1 MLDKFAQMNSM
12 RLTILLSFFLTPFL
26 CFAQEEDAP
35 YLKNPT
41 IPNFSILRE
50 DSTSWF
56 SSRELKK
63 GNPVIIML
71 FSPECSHCKEQTEIL
86 VKHMDKLKNTEIVM
100 STFQSISKMKDFCNQ
115 YKLERYPNIHMGR
128 DVNYFLGTY
137 YRIKYSPFLAIYG
150 RDKNLA
156 RVYEGGAK
164 IDKILEALH

>member
-1 MLDKFAQMNSM
+1 MLNKFVQINRM
-12 RLTILLSFFLTPFL
+12 RHIILLSFILIPFFCL
-26 CFAQEEDAP
+26 SQEEDAP
-35 YLKNPT
+35 FLKNPT

-63 GNPVIIML
+63 GNAVIIML
-71 FSPECSHCKEQTEIL
+71 FSPECGHCKEQTEIL

-100 STFQSISKMKDFCNQ
+100 TTFQSISKMKEFCNQ
-115 YKLERYPNIHMGR
+115 YNLEKYPNIHMGR

-137 YRIKYSPFLAIYG
+137 YRIKYSPFLAIY
-150 RDKNLA
+150 DKDRNLA